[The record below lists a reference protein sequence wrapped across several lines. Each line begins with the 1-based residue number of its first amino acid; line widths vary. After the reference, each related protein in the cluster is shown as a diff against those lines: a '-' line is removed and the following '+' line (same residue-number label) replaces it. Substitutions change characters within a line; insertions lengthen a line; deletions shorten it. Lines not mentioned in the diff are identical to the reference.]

1 MAYCEYAFLTAAP
14 LTQKDERRSAVR
26 EVVTGSNP
34 GRANNQGP
42 LNKNL

>member
-14 LTQKDERRSAVR
+14 LTQKDEHRSAVR

-34 GRANNQGP
+34 GLANNQGP
-42 LNKNL
+42 LK